1 MIAKSSGSLADKY
14 NLSLNT
20 PKIQSQPTEDSY
32 LSSVNNKTEIEKKS
46 INKAKLGIIASLA
59 LATTITVALALKG
72 KTKPQQ
78 LKEEIVKLSE
88 PAQNLK
94 EEISKIYDDLIE
106 HVGLKNKPV
115 INYSGSIELN
125 KEIGDSALGL
135 YTHALNKID
144 LDVETPTQLYYVIFK
159 PKDSLSQIQVPK
171 DKFNGLRLSNFNQVC
186 EAKENPEKV
195 IEFMKKYRVN
205 PEEYEVVFEKLE
217 GEALKA
223 QVAKSLMHELRHS
236 YQKELIHRYYGF
248 DEVINIELK
257 ATIRLFTEKTGKIP
271 NDQEITQLRKG
282 LEDGFAAWKKV
293 PVEKSPDAEEAKL
306 AKKFLDDFKAVS
318 EKKVSYENDPFEK
331 DAYGYESSK
340 DVIDFLASK
349 FNISESFK
357 KALYL

>member
-1 MIAKSSGSLADKY
+1 MSSIINSNLNKNCMIAKSSGSLADKY

-78 LKEEIVKLSE
+78 LKEEI
-88 PAQNLK
+88 
-94 EEISKIYDDLIE
+94 SKIYDDLIE
-106 HVGLKNKPV
+106 HVGLKNKPS

-144 LDVETPTQLYYVIFK
+144 LNVETPTQLYYVIFK
-159 PKDSLSQIQVPK
+159 PKDSLSQIQIPK
-171 DKFNGLRLSNFNQVC
+171 DKFNGLRLCNFNQVC
-186 EAKENPEKV
+186 EAKENPKKV
-195 IEFMKKYRVN
+195 IDFMKQCNVS

-257 ATIRLFTEKTGKIP
+257 ATIRLFTEKTGKVP

-349 FNISESFK
+349 INISESFK
-357 KALYL
+357 RALYL